1 MDVLFDSDALIEVLR
16 RREPFYTYA
25 QTVLADSS
33 TLFVSAVSHYELL
46 RGVEIAHA
54 RGQQR
59 RLRLLESQLR
69 VLPIDQPVTERA
81 AHLYVNLR
89 AQGLLL
95 PDADLLIAA
104 TALVH
109 QLALATSNQR
119 HFSRIPSLTL
129 AYWDA

>member
-33 TLFVSAVSHYELL
+33 ALFVSSVSYFEVL

-54 RGQQR
+54 TAQRR

-69 VLPIDQPVTERA
+69 VLPVDQAVAERA
-81 AHLYVNLR
+81 ARLYVNLR

-109 QLALATSNQR
+109 QLSLATSNQR